1 VVERMRRNM
10 KVMGK
15 PVITDS
21 ERTEISDYLKRHAR
35 QETK

>member
-1 VVERMRRNM
+1 M

-15 PVITDS
+15 PVINDS

-35 QETK
+35 KGTE